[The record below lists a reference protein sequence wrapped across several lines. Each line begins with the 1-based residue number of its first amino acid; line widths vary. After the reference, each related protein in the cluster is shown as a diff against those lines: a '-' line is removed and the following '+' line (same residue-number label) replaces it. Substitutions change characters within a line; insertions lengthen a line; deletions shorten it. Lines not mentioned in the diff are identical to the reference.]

1 MANDTFWTGNVD
13 NSFLNAANW
22 TDGAP
27 GSFDDTAAIEGG
39 ANLPVIIPAGTGT
52 IELGAIKLGIDE
64 FGGHVIQNG
73 GVLDIRGDLIA
84 GESVIGDFALEASSW
99 IMNND
104 ATILYDVPIVNG
116 GGFDTDGAGG
126 LDFDIGKNVPED
138 ALSTLEMHDN
148 SVLRIAD
155 DLKIADGSGGHAAF
169 LMDGNAVATIG
180 SGISASGVTTMTI
193 RGNALLVSGNS
204 AGAGDSQSGRTNEG
218 YLTLST
224 GGGQEAL
231 VDVSEN
237 GKVYVRTLQQRG
249 GISTIKVSD
258 SGEFHVFD
266 VFNHAE
272 PNPGQATVTGSAQGP
287 QRTSH
292 IGSTAA
298 NEMYIQ
304 LLDNAYMSVDS
315 DLEDS
320 LWSGLAVGGGDNRGQ
335 GGDGGLTVIEVHDSA
350 RFVIAQDLNLTIGA
364 NDTAE
369 STLRVKGPDA
379 TVSIGGDLRMA
390 LTELGDESFGTATLE
405 AVITGNS
412 HSTINVAGTA
422 LIGNGELRVTFD
434 GYTPVGGESYTLLTA
449 GSIGASEFLNTSLPP
464 LPEGLDWILMVGAND
479 VLLSISSPGD
489 FNGNGILDAG
499 DIDLL
504 TTEVRGGQ
512 NPAAFDLTGD
522 GSVNDLDRQRWVND
536 IKRTYFG
543 DANLDGEFNSGDLVA
558 VFQAGEYEDA
568 TGGNSTWA
576 TGDWDGDGDFTSS
589 DFVTAFSAGGYEQG
603 PRASVASVPEP
614 ATGWLAILAG
624 TTLAG
629 IMRRR
634 TR

>member
-1 MANDTFWTGNVD
+1 
-13 NSFLNAANW
+13 
-22 TDGAP
+22 
-27 GSFDDTAAIEGG
+27 
-39 ANLPVIIPAGTGT
+39 
-52 IELGAIKLGIDE
+52 
-64 FGGHVIQNG
+64 
-73 GVLDIRGDLIA
+73 
-84 GESVIGDFALEASSW
+84 
-99 IMNND
+99 
-104 ATILYDVPIVNG
+104 
-116 GGFDTDGAGG
+116 
-126 LDFDIGKNVPED
+126 
-138 ALSTLEMHDN
+138 
-148 SVLRIAD
+148 
-155 DLKIADGSGGHAAF
+155 
-169 LMDGNAVATIG
+169 
-180 SGISASGVTTMTI
+180 
-193 RGNALLVSGNS
+193 
-204 AGAGDSQSGRTNEG
+204 
-218 YLTLST
+218 
-224 GGGQEAL
+224 
-231 VDVSEN
+231 
-237 GKVYVRTLQQRG
+237 
-249 GISTIKVSD
+249 
-258 SGEFHVFD
+258 
-266 VFNHAE
+266 
-272 PNPGQATVTGSAQGP
+272 
-287 QRTSH
+287 
-292 IGSTAA
+292 
-298 NEMYIQ
+298 
-304 LLDNAYMSVDS
+304 
-315 DLEDS
+315 
-320 LWSGLAVGGGDNRGQ
+320 
-335 GGDGGLTVIEVHDSA
+335 
-350 RFVIAQDLNLTIGA
+350 
-364 NDTAE
+364 
-369 STLRVKGPDA
+369 
-379 TVSIGGDLRMA
+379 
-390 LTELGDESFGTATLE
+390 
-405 AVITGNS
+405 
-412 HSTINVAGTA
+412 VAGTA